1 MEGSTMGET
10 AVGRSY
16 DREAIRYYLRLLGRR
31 RSAIAACV
39 VVGLGLG
46 LGLAAVQTPVY
57 QASTLVRIDVPSPLT
72 MSVSDALAAAPSY
85 WQYQDFYATEFR
97 VVASSTLGD
106 KVIRKLKLE
115 GRPPFKGAT
124 EPGRIFMAYVK
135 VEPVPETRLLRIYV
149 SHTDP
154 GEAALWANTLAQVYL
169 EESVAQRVESA
180 RQAYEWLQERL
191 ASTQQSMRDAQEKL
205 LASYQEQDVL
215 IPEAGGVSPLTA
227 TITKLNSDI
236 AQAQARRIELEAV
249 LTAADEMRQRR
260 QPLDALPQVIG
271 DGVVVSVN
279 SQLAERTAEMR
290 RLREKFTSEHPEVRR
305 VQSQIDDLTAG
316 RAARAEQILLG
327 IASEAAQSKAREREL
342 RAALEAQKAQAAA
355 QTRNA
360 SRTEALRKE
369 ADSSKELYEVLLK
382 KLNET
387 NIATSLK
394 GSNVTIVERAVA
406 PTGPLYPDKRRFAFG
421 GLGLGLLIALV
432 LVVGLDLW
440 YDTVKT
446 ADELEYQLQLDLLA
460 AVPRYNG
467 LGDPAVTEAYQNIRT
482 ALLFNRPEEGGQVV
496 LVTGATP
503 QEGKT
508 STTVGLGHL
517 LAAAGE
523 STVLVDCDLRRG
535 QLHARLTLEREPGL
549 TDVLAHQQELAAA
562 IRPVGPPNLWALT
575 TGPVPPNAPALLARK
590 QMVGLLQELRT
601 RFEWVI
607 VDTPPLAAVTD
618 AQLLARH
625 ADACLLVVRYD
636 RVSKAMVRRTV
647 QSLRKSGANVLG
659 VVLNAVETR
668 SRGYHHYRYDID
680 YYHEPE
686 TKAVVN
692 GTVARWVGLFRGSA
706 HDREAGGQVEP
717 EGHASTKG

>member
-1 MEGSTMGET
+1 MEET
-10 AVGRSY
+10 AVGRKD
-16 DREAIRYYLRLLGRR
+16 DREAIRYYLRLLWRR

-39 VVGLGLG
+39 TVGLALG
-46 LGLAAVQTPVY
+46 LGLAAGQTPIY
-57 QASTLVRIDVPSPLT
+57 RASTLVRIDVPSPLF
-72 MSVSDALAAAPSY
+72 MSVSDPFAAAPSY

-97 VVASSTLGD
+97 VVASPALGD
-106 KVIRKLKLE
+106 KVVRKLKLE
-115 GRPPFKGAT
+115 ERPPFKGAI
-124 EPGRIFMAYVK
+124 EPGRIFMAHVQ
-135 VEPVPETRLLRIYV
+135 VEPIPETRLLRLYV
-149 SHTDP
+149 SGTDP

-191 ASTQQSMRDAQEKL
+191 VSTQQTMRDSQERL
-205 LASYQEQDVL
+205 LESYQNQDVL
-215 IPEAGGVSPLTA
+215 IPEAGAVSALTA
-227 TITKLNSDI
+227 TITKLNNDI
-236 AQAQARRIELEAV
+236 AQAQARRIELDAV
-249 LTAADEMRQRR
+249 LAAAHEMRQRQ
-260 QPLDALPQVIG
+260 QPLDALPQVIA

-279 SQLAERTAEMR
+279 SKLAERTAEMR

-305 VQSQIDDLTAG
+305 VQAQIDDLTAE

-342 RAALEAQKAQAAA
+342 RIALEAQRAQAAA

-369 ADSSKELYEVLLK
+369 ADSSKELYEVLLR

-387 NIATSLK
+387 TIATSLK

-406 PTGPLYPDKRRFAFG
+406 PTAPRYPDKRRFSLG
-421 GLGLGLLIALV
+421 GLGLGLLIALL

-440 YDTVKT
+440 HDTVTT
-446 ADELEYQLQLDLLA
+446 ADELEHQLQLDLLA
-460 AVPRYNG
+460 AVPRHTG
-467 LGDPAVTEAYQNIRT
+467 VGDPAVTEAYQNIRT
-482 ALLFNRPEEGGQVV
+482 ALLFNRAEEGGQVV

-508 STTVGLGHL
+508 STTIGLGHL

-562 IRPVGPPNLWALT
+562 IRPVGPPNLWVLT
-575 TGPVPPNAPALLARK
+575 TGPVPPNAPAVLARK

-601 RFEWVI
+601 RFAWVV

-625 ADACLLVVRYD
+625 ADACIFVVRYD
-636 RVSKAMVRRTV
+636 WVSKAMVRRTV
-647 QSLRKSGANVLG
+647 QSLRKSGATVLG
-659 VVLNAVETR
+659 VVLNAIETR
-668 SRGYHHYRYDID
+668 SRGYRYQYQEEID
-680 YYHEPE
+680 YCREPG

-692 GTVARWVGLFRGSA
+692 GTHARWVGLFRASA
-706 HDREAGGQVEP
+706 HDRVAGGEIEP
-717 EGHASTKG
+717 DGRASTKG